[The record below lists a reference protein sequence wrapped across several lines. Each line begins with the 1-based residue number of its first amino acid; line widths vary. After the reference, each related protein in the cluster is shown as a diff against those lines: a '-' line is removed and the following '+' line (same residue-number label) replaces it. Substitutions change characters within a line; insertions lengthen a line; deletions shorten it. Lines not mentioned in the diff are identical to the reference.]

1 MRYERRREVDS
12 RAAAGLEE
20 QELSEE
26 VEKMTMAEAEEGEGD
41 PSQAAAAVVIAT
53 WLRLHSFRSNS

>member
-1 MRYERRREVDS
+1 MRCERRREVDS

-26 VEKMTMAEAEEGEGD
+26 VGKMTMEEAEEVED
-41 PSQAAAAVVIAT
+41 PNQAAAAVAIAT